1 MSDIEQKA
9 TVTVDVNGQL
19 AEEKI
24 NKLQKRASDLRDAL
38 AEAYKVNDAKLVK
51 KLESELKSTNVELRA
66 IQKNAT
72 NIDQAMR
79 NLSSAGPKELR
90 KTLNDINR
98 ELNSGRIK
106 RGTIEWK
113 RYNEQAKLVTRELQ
127 KIKAEQHEGMSSMER
142 FNSGLSKWGGTL
154 TSVIA
159 GLTGVTFALNKMRKD
174 RDDKEESADNLK
186 ALTGL
191 DDESIAWLTK
201 QAEILSTTMDQS
213 GLRIKQSSKDILEA
227 YMLVGSA
234 KPELLSDREALN
246 AVTIEAMRLAA
257 AAKIDLKESVDAVT
271 LSMNQYSAGADQA
284 SKFTNILA
292 AGSKYGSAN
301 VQSQAAAI
309 VKSGVAASGAKVEI
323 EQLVGSIEMLGEK
336 GIKDEVAGTGLKKF
350 FLMLQTGAKETN
362 PAIVGFDKALE
373 NLEKKHMTPAQIKKM
388 FGEEGYNVAKILIDN
403 VSKVRDY
410 TKAVTNTNIAV
421 EQAAINSDNNAAKM
435 AQMKNKLREVGI
447 ELMEKLNPSF
457 NILGSYF
464 TNLIKLLPSL
474 IDFLQKHGA
483 TIVYLTTIVGT
494 YITAK
499 KLAVLWE
506 TQFKEASLLSI
517 ATTKLKIYWDRVVAA
532 STWLYI
538 AATSAVT
545 GKTNQ
550 ARLATEAFF
559 KILKLNPFIA
569 VVTGISAIIGALY
582 LLTRRTNAQQ
592 KAMESLQ
599 KITSS
604 SIANTSAEKV
614 KVESLLKIARDET
627 LSKENRLKALKKLN
641 EISPQYLK
649 NLNLEEINTDKATQA
664 VDRYIASIQRKAKI
678 QAAENRLVD
687 VNNEILDLDK
697 EDKNRNTVGGAIK
710 GLFRNMGSMLT
721 AGLIDTNGERI
732 KKDVDALKTEAE
744 ELSKFIQ
751 ELNTEDI
758 KSDIKDSPR
767 TLDTVI
773 TELEGAK
780 KRLKELK
787 NMVSFEKANLEYDY
801 NQVVSDVETKIRQ
814 LQKEKKNM
822 ESSIS
827 PTGGELDDKEKKE
840 RIKKWEAESAAFK
853 AHTISMYAIGKI
865 TKQESDDSIL
875 QSDKDLIEK
884 KMTLYS
890 KQSKEYNDFLLQLKQ
905 MDVKTQEECTKE
917 NIEEIDKQ
925 IAQRKAAL
933 FDQYACETLSK
944 KAHEEGII
952 QLDREALV
960 RKRNIYAKGS
970 KEFNDYQRQINDF
983 DLKDKEKRQKAYE
996 EKLAALRKEYQK
1008 KSLDELKQKELD
1020 DLKTLLDQKLLK
1032 IEEYEELK
1040 LAIERKYAGLR
1051 VGGFIEESI
1060 NKIEEAFKKGKN
1072 NLNEQLK
1079 NKKISKEEYDN
1090 KNGILAS
1097 ITEEYTKKQKNIVDN
1112 RENGGLFKTLFGDDR
1127 KSRNNALDALKE
1139 MEKND
1144 IISYK
1149 QRLQEKAE
1157 LDSEYYGKLGE
1168 QMQAAYAVMNSV
1180 LSSYSDYSQ
1189 ACQELEEAKINKKY
1203 DAEIKA
1209 AGRNTKEVS
1218 KLEEKKEK
1226 ELAKVKSKYADK
1238 SFRIQI
1244 AQGLAQTAI
1253 SAISA
1258 YSSAAAVPLVGYILA
1273 PIAMGAAIAAGM
1285 LNMATIYK
1293 QHQAAKQ
1300 GYYSGGF
1307 TPSGRWDEEQGTVH
1321 SGEFI
1326 ANRFAV
1332 QNKEILPVL
1341 RLIDNAQR
1349 NNTVGSLKAADVSR
1363 ALNQTSMDISS
1374 PSTQSS
1380 PTEACQVLQMEKVN
1394 YTIERTERTLD
1405 RLSEQL
1411 DEGIEAHSILDGEQG
1426 QIKAKK
1432 RYDKLIKN
1440 KSRA

>member
-98 ELNSGRIK
+98 ELNNGRIK

-127 KIKAEQHEGMSSMER
+127 KIKVEQHEGMSSMER

-474 IDFLQKHGA
+474 INFLQKHGA
-483 TIVYLTTIVGT
+483 TIVYLTTIIGT

-506 TQFKEASLLSI
+506 TKFKEASLLSI

-559 KILKLNPFIA
+559 KILKLNPFVA

-599 KITSS
+599 KITLS

-884 KMTLYS
+884 KMTLYN

-933 FDQYACETLSK
+933 FDQYASETLSK

-970 KEFNDYQRQINDF
+970 KEFSDYQRQIDDF
-983 DLKDKEKRQKAYE
+983 DLKDKEKRQKTYE
-996 EKLAALRKEYQK
+996 EKLKSFRNEYRT
-1008 KSLDELKQKELD
+1008 KSLKELKQKELD

-1032 IEEYEELK
+1032 VEEYEKLK
-1040 LAIERKYAGLR
+1040 LAIEKKYAGL
-1051 VGGFIEESI
+1051 
-1060 NKIEEAFKKGKN
+1060 EAEQPGLLEKSSQRITNILNAAKSKSKSTYSSEDKEKAN
-1072 NLNEQLK
+1072 NG
-1079 NKKISKEEYDN
+1079 D
-1090 KNGILAS
+1090 
-1097 ITEEYTKKQKNIVDN
+1097 
-1112 RENGGLFKTLFGDDR
+1112 FFFTLFGAD
-1127 KSRNNALDALKE
+1127 SKE
-1139 MEKND
+1139 RDNTLSVLQDQDENG
-1144 IISYK
+1144 IISHRDY
-1149 QRLQEKAE
+1149 LQAKGELDGEYYSGLAEKA
-1157 LDSEYYGKLGE
+1157 
-1168 QMQAAYAVMNSV
+1168 QAAYAVVSSV
-1180 LSSYSDYSQ
+1180 LSAVSDYSQ
-1189 ACQELEEAKINKKY
+1189 ACQDLETAKINKKY

-1209 AGRNTKEVS
+1209 AGKNSREV
-1218 KLEEKKEK
+1218 KQLEEKKEK
-1226 ELAKVKSKYADK
+1226 ELAKIKSKYANRA
-1238 SFRIQI
+1238 FGMNV
-1244 AQGLAQTAI
+1244 AMGLAQTAI
-1253 SAISA
+1253 AAITA
-1258 YSSAAAVPLVGYILA
+1258 YSSALQIGPAGLVLA
-1273 PIAMGAAIAAGM
+1273 PIAATMAIATGM
-1285 LNMATIYK
+1285 IQVATLKK
-1293 QHQAAKQ
+1293 QQEAAKQ

-1380 PTEACQVLQMEKVN
+1380 PTEAYQVLQMEKVN

>member
-106 RGTIEWK
+106 RGTAEWK
-113 RYNEQAKLVTRELQ
+113 KYNEQAKLVTRELQ

-246 AVTIEAMRLAA
+246 TVTIEAMRLAA

-435 AQMKNKLREVGI
+435 AQMKNKLREIGI

-506 TQFKEASLLSI
+506 TKFKEASLLSI

-559 KILKLNPFIA
+559 KILKLNPFVA

-599 KITSS
+599 KITLS

-884 KMTLYS
+884 KMTLYN

-933 FDQYACETLSK
+933 FDQYASETLSK

-970 KEFNDYQRQINDF
+970 KEFSDYQRQIDDF
-983 DLKDKEKRQKAYE
+983 DLKDKEKRQKTYE
-996 EKLAALRKEYQK
+996 EKLKSFRNEYRT
-1008 KSLDELKQKELD
+1008 KSLKELKQKELD

-1032 IEEYEELK
+1032 VEEYEKLK
-1040 LAIERKYAGLR
+1040 LAIEKKYAGL
-1051 VGGFIEESI
+1051 
-1060 NKIEEAFKKGKN
+1060 EAAQPGLLEKSSQRITN
-1072 NLNEQLK
+1072 ILNAAK
-1079 NKKISKEEYDN
+1079 SKSKSTYSSEDKEKADN
-1090 KNGILAS
+1090 G
-1097 ITEEYTKKQKNIVDN
+1097 D
-1112 RENGGLFKTLFGDDR
+1112 FFFTLFGAD
-1127 KSRNNALDALKE
+1127 SKE
-1139 MEKND
+1139 RDNTLSVPQDQDENG
-1144 IISYK
+1144 IISHRDY
-1149 QRLQEKAE
+1149 LQAKGELDGEYYSGLAEKA
-1157 LDSEYYGKLGE
+1157 
-1168 QMQAAYAVMNSV
+1168 QAAYAVVSSV
-1180 LSSYSDYSQ
+1180 LSAVSDYSQ
-1189 ACQELEEAKINKKY
+1189 ACQDLETAKINKKY

-1209 AGRNTKEVS
+1209 AGKNSREV
-1218 KLEEKKEK
+1218 KQLEEKKEK
-1226 ELAKVKSKYADK
+1226 ELAKIKSKYANRA
-1238 SFRIQI
+1238 FGMNV
-1244 AQGLAQTAI
+1244 AMGLAQTAI
-1253 SAISA
+1253 AAITA
-1258 YSSAAAVPLVGYILA
+1258 YSSALQIGPAGLVLA
-1273 PIAMGAAIAAGM
+1273 PIAATMAIATGM
-1285 LNMATIYK
+1285 IQVATLKK
-1293 QHQAAKQ
+1293 QQEAAKQ

-1380 PTEACQVLQMEKVN
+1380 PTEAYQVLQMEKVN

>member
-106 RGTIEWK
+106 RGTAEWK
-113 RYNEQAKLVTRELQ
+113 KYNEQAKLVTRELQ

-474 IDFLQKHGA
+474 INFLQKHGA
-483 TIVYLTTIVGT
+483 TIVYLTTIIGT

-506 TQFKEASLLSI
+506 TKFKEASLLSI

-559 KILKLNPFIA
+559 KILKLNPFVA

-599 KITSS
+599 KITLS

-884 KMTLYS
+884 KMTLYN

-933 FDQYACETLSK
+933 FDQYASETLSK

-970 KEFNDYQRQINDF
+970 KEFSDYQRQIDDF
-983 DLKDKEKRQKAYE
+983 DLKDKEKRQKTYE
-996 EKLAALRKEYQK
+996 EKLKSFRNEYRT
-1008 KSLDELKQKELD
+1008 KSLKELKQKELD

-1032 IEEYEELK
+1032 VEEYEKLK
-1040 LAIERKYAGLR
+1040 LAIEKKYAGL
-1051 VGGFIEESI
+1051 
-1060 NKIEEAFKKGKN
+1060 EAAQPGLLEKSSQRITN
-1072 NLNEQLK
+1072 ILNAAK
-1079 NKKISKEEYDN
+1079 SKSKSTYSSEDKEKADN
-1090 KNGILAS
+1090 G
-1097 ITEEYTKKQKNIVDN
+1097 D
-1112 RENGGLFKTLFGDDR
+1112 FFFTLFGAD
-1127 KSRNNALDALKE
+1127 SKE
-1139 MEKND
+1139 RDNTLSVLQDQDENG
-1144 IISYK
+1144 IISHRDY
-1149 QRLQEKAE
+1149 LQAKGELDGEYYSGLAEKA
-1157 LDSEYYGKLGE
+1157 
-1168 QMQAAYAVMNSV
+1168 QAAYAVVSSV
-1180 LSSYSDYSQ
+1180 LSAVSDYSQ
-1189 ACQELEEAKINKKY
+1189 ACQDLETAKINKKY

-1209 AGRNTKEVS
+1209 AGKNSREV
-1218 KLEEKKEK
+1218 KQLEEKKEK
-1226 ELAKVKSKYADK
+1226 ELAKIKSKYANRA
-1238 SFRIQI
+1238 FGMNV
-1244 AQGLAQTAI
+1244 AMGLAQTAI
-1253 SAISA
+1253 AAITA
-1258 YSSAAAVPLVGYILA
+1258 YSSALQIGPAGLVLA
-1273 PIAMGAAIAAGM
+1273 PIAATMAIATGM
-1285 LNMATIYK
+1285 IQVATLKK
-1293 QHQAAKQ
+1293 QQEAAKQ

-1380 PTEACQVLQMEKVN
+1380 PTEAYQVLQMEKVN

>member
-106 RGTIEWK
+106 RGTAEWK
-113 RYNEQAKLVTRELQ
+113 KYNEQAKLVTRELQ

-246 AVTIEAMRLAA
+246 TVTIEAMRLAA

-435 AQMKNKLREVGI
+435 AQMKNKLREIGI

-483 TIVYLTTIVGT
+483 TIVYLTTIIGT

-506 TQFKEASLLSI
+506 TKFKEASLLSI

-559 KILKLNPFIA
+559 KILKLNPFVA

-599 KITSS
+599 KITLS

-884 KMTLYS
+884 KMTLYN

-933 FDQYACETLSK
+933 FDQYASETLSK

-970 KEFNDYQRQINDF
+970 KEFSDYQRQIDDF
-983 DLKDKEKRQKAYE
+983 DLKDKEKRQKTYE
-996 EKLAALRKEYQK
+996 EKLKSFRNEYRT
-1008 KSLDELKQKELD
+1008 KSLKELKQKELD

-1032 IEEYEELK
+1032 VEEYEKLK
-1040 LAIERKYAGLR
+1040 LAIEKKYAGLKAAQPGLLEKSSQR
-1051 VGGFIEESI
+1051 ITNI
-1060 NKIEEAFKKGKN
+1060 
-1072 NLNEQLK
+1072 LNAAK
-1079 NKKISKEEYDN
+1079 SKSKSTYSSEDKEKADN
-1090 KNGILAS
+1090 G
-1097 ITEEYTKKQKNIVDN
+1097 D
-1112 RENGGLFKTLFGDDR
+1112 FFFTLFGAD
-1127 KSRNNALDALKE
+1127 SKE
-1139 MEKND
+1139 RDNTLSVPQDQDENG
-1144 IISYK
+1144 IISHRDY
-1149 QRLQEKAE
+1149 LQAKGELDGEYYSGLAEKA
-1157 LDSEYYGKLGE
+1157 
-1168 QMQAAYAVMNSV
+1168 QAAYAVVSSV
-1180 LSSYSDYSQ
+1180 LSAVSDYSQ
-1189 ACQELEEAKINKKY
+1189 ACQDLETAKINKKY

-1209 AGRNTKEVS
+1209 AGKNSREV
-1218 KLEEKKEK
+1218 KQLEEKKEK
-1226 ELAKVKSKYADK
+1226 ELAKIKSKYANRA
-1238 SFRIQI
+1238 FGMNV
-1244 AQGLAQTAI
+1244 AMGLAQTAI
-1253 SAISA
+1253 AAITA
-1258 YSSAAAVPLVGYILA
+1258 YSSALQIGPAGLVLA
-1273 PIAMGAAIAAGM
+1273 PIAATMAIATGM
-1285 LNMATIYK
+1285 IQVATLKK
-1293 QHQAAKQ
+1293 QQEAAKQ

-1380 PTEACQVLQMEKVN
+1380 PTEAYQVLQMEKVN

-1426 QIKAKK
+1426 QIKAQK